1 LIPAAE
7 ENNLHEKRI
16 QKKMKLFGTD
26 GIRGMVNDEPMTPE
40 TVLRVGMAIG
50 YLLREKHGRNMI
62 LIGKDTRLSG
72 YMIESA
78 LTSGICSMG
87 MNVTLV
93 GPIPTPGVAF
103 LTRTLRL
110 DAGIVISASHNPFED
125 NGIKLFSSKGFKLP
139 DDLEQEI
146 ERLVQVDDLPRYRVR
161 GAGIGRAYRLDDATG
176 RYIEYIK
183 STIPRGINFE
193 GMKVVVDSA
202 NGAAYKTTPW
212 LFRELGADVIS
223 LNHSPDGTNI
233 NAHAG
238 SLHMEGLQKAVKR
251 HSADIGIA
259 HDGDADRAI
268 FCDEQGSIIDG
279 DQIMGMWAAEMK
291 RNRMLKRNT
300 VVSTVMSN
308 LGLEKFLEG
317 QKIKLVRTNVGDRY
331 VVERMLG
338 SGYNFGGEQSG
349 HIVFL
354 DHNTTGDGPLTAL
367 QVMYLMKRRDAPL
380 SQLSKEITLYPQ
392 VLTNVKVKHRQDIG
406 KIPKIMDAVGIAEK
420 RLAGKG
426 RVLVR
431 PSGTEPKVRVMVEGE
446 DLQLIRKLAQ
456 DIAEVIQETMT

>member
-1 LIPAAE
+1 M
-7 ENNLHEKRI
+7 R
-16 QKKMKLFGTD
+16 LFGTD
-26 GIRGMVNDEPMTPE
+26 GIRSTVNDDPMTPE
-40 TVLRVGMAIG
+40 TVLRVGMAIA

-125 NGIKLFSSKGFKLP
+125 NGIKFFSSKGFKLP
-139 DDLEQEI
+139 DELEQKI
-146 ERLVQVDDLPRYRVR
+146 EGLVKDDNLSRHRMK
-161 GAGIGRAYRLDDATG
+161 GAEIGRAYRLDDATG

-183 STIPRGINFE
+183 STIPRGITFE
-193 GMKVVVDSA
+193 DMKVVVDCA

-212 LFRELGADVIS
+212 LFRELGAEVIS
-223 LNHSPDGTNI
+223 LNHSPDGINI
-233 NAHAG
+233 NAHSG
-238 SLHMEGLQKAVKR
+238 SLHTEGLQKAVKR
-251 HSADIGIA
+251 HGADVGIA

-268 FCDEQGSIIDG
+268 FCDERGEILDG
-279 DQIMGMWAAEMK
+279 DQVMGMWAVEMK
-291 RNRMLKRNT
+291 KEKMLKKNT

-308 LGLEKFLEG
+308 LGLEKYL
-317 QKIKLVRTNVGDRY
+317 KRHAIKLVRTQVGDRY
-331 VVERMLG
+331 VVEKMLK

-367 QVMYLMKRRDAPL
+367 QVMYLMKKRNAPL
-380 SQLSKEITLYPQ
+380 SILSQEITLYPQ
-392 VLTNVKVKHRQDIG
+392 ILTNVKVKHRQDIG
-406 KIPKIMDAVGIAEK
+406 DIPEIMGAIRNAER

-426 RVLVR
+426 RVFVR
-431 PSGTEPKVRVMVEGE
+431 PSGTEPKIRVMLEGE
-446 DLQLIRKLAQ
+446 DLQLIKKLAQ
-456 DIAEVIQETMT
+456 DIAEVIQTKLT